1 MNSSS
6 APDASDLRP
15 FAHRALINAGFEP
28 DFPSE
33 ALREAEI
40 AREEFSDN
48 EPEIRDLRALLWSS
62 IDNVES
68 RDLDQVEWA
77 EKLPN
82 GDIRLL
88 IGIADVD
95 ALVPKNSAVDAHAA
109 INTTSVYT
117 GVETFPMLPLD
128 LSADAT
134 SLLPDVDRLAIV
146 TALRISPAG
155 SVAREEVFRARVR
168 NHAKLAYEEVGAW
181 LEDRSTPAPELC
193 AQIPGL
199 QAQLEIQSEASQFLR
214 EARVK
219 SGTLNFETM
228 EARPVVENGRVTNL
242 TLVAQNRAR
251 DLIESFMVAANG
263 AIADFLRSHLSLSI
277 GRVVREPDRWP
288 RIVEIA
294 RKLGDD
300 LPEKPDAFALSGF
313 LERRKKADRAHFAD
327 VSLSV
332 VKLLGPGQYE
342 VEKPDAARVGHFG
355 LSVRDYTHS
364 TAPNRRYVDLIIQR
378 LVKACLSHAPAPYSE
393 AELEAIATR
402 CMTMENAAN
411 KVERLM
417 RKVAA
422 ASLLESR
429 IGETFEAIV
438 TGASPKGTFV
448 RLLSL
453 PAEGRVMRGI
463 EGLDVGEK
471 TRVRLIGVEAA
482 RGFIDFECVD

>member
-1 MNSSS
+1 MNSTS

-15 FAHRALINAGFEP
+15 FAHRALLNAGFEP
-28 DFPSE
+28 DFPGDV
-33 ALREAEI
+33 LREAEN
-40 AREEFSDN
+40 SCDKKLGN
-48 EPEIRDLRALLWSS
+48 ERAIRDLRELLWSS
-62 IDNVES
+62 IDNDDS
-68 RDLDQVEWA
+68 RDLDQIEWA

-88 IGIADVD
+88 VGIADVD

-109 INTTSVYT
+109 VNTTSVYT
-117 GVETFPMLPLD
+117 GVETFPMLPLA
-128 LSADAT
+128 LSAGAT
-134 SLLPDVDRLAIV
+134 SLLPDMERLAIV
-146 TALRISPAG
+146 TSMRVSTSG
-155 SVAREEVFRARVR
+155 NVTREEIFRARVCNR
-168 NHAKLAYEEVGAW
+168 AKLDYEEVGAW
-181 LEDRSTPAPELC
+181 LEDRSTLAPALC

-199 QAQLEIQSEASQFLR
+199 QQQLEIQSEASQFLR
-214 EARVK
+214 DARTK
-219 SGTLNFETM
+219 NGALNFETV

-263 AIADFLRSHLSLSI
+263 AVADFLHSQNSLSI

-294 RKLGDD
+294 KNLGDN
-300 LPEKPDAFALSGF
+300 LPEKPDSLALSSF
-313 LERRKKADRAHFAD
+313 LERRKKADPAHFAD

-342 VEKPDAARVGHFG
+342 VEKPNDARVGHFG

-364 TAPNRRYVDLIIQR
+364 TAPNRRYIDLIIQR
-378 LVKACLSHAPAPYSE
+378 LVKACLASSPAPYSE
-393 AELEAIATR
+393 DELKVIAAR

-429 IGETFEAIV
+429 IGETFDAIV

-453 PAEGRVMRGI
+453 PAEGRVMKGI

-471 TRVRLIGVEAA
+471 TRVRLTGVNAS
-482 RGFIDFECVD
+482 RGFIDFERV